1 MRLAL
6 ALCVP
11 IYAMPGFVI
20 PYHTSKDDNKKSKGK
35 GNGNSKMRGL
45 FPIRVRSGSESQAK
59 SQGQGQQLTGWWT
72 LYIPPIAECTMGTPV
87 LLRLEEEERKT
98 EADPLRG

>member
-35 GNGNSKMRGL
+35 GNGKSKMRG
-45 FPIRVRSGSESQAK
+45 FFSIRLRSGSE
-59 SQGQGQQLTGWWT
+59 
-72 LYIPPIAECTMGTPV
+72 
-87 LLRLEEEERKT
+87 
-98 EADPLRG
+98 